1 MTSLTPASRAD
12 EATAEAAWEGTLNGV
27 CTLIPSIGLVALA
40 YYRHPTFALRTT
52 AASRTAMAIMPAL
65 FISALSSELKMVDKM
80 REMANENQHN
90 QETVR
95 WAEDQW
101 QQHGQYHSHLNQ
113 SQHLA
118 ALYEE
123 SIAQSYGSGGNGGSN
138 NNNGVRIVPQLLW
151 YHQLANFTS
160 ANPLKVLTAV
170 AVPAIGYIFYGRSNQ
185 PHLQM
190 SSMIMHT
197 RVFGQGLTL
206 LSLLGIMGFKS
217 YMDHNV
223 GRFLSQEMADARV
236 NEMRQIRERINVQ
249 LSAQQQHQADLQHEL
264 QVLVKQQEQQQ
275 QQEQQLQ
282 QQSPPNNSSS
292 ASLPSS
298 SSSLPN
304 VTHNNS
310 TMAATTTP
318 TTTTPTTTTEHLV

>member
-52 AASRTAMAIMPAL
+52 AASRTAMAIMPAM
-65 FISALSSELKMVDKM
+65 FVSALSSELKMVDKM
-80 REMANENQHN
+80 RDMANENQHN

-123 SIAQSYGSGGNGGSN
+123 SIAQSYGSGGSGNSN
-138 NNNGVRIVPQLLW
+138 NNNPGVRIVPQLLW

-170 AVPAIGYIFYGRSNQ
+170 TVPAVGYIFYGRSSQ
-185 PHLQM
+185 SHLQM

-236 NEMRQIRERINVQ
+236 NEMRQIRERINTQ
-249 LSAQQQHQADLQHEL
+249 LSAQQQHQADRQHEL

-298 SSSLPN
+298 SSSPN

-310 TMAATTTP
+310 AMAAATS
-318 TTTTPTTTTEHLV
+318 TTTPTTTTEHLV